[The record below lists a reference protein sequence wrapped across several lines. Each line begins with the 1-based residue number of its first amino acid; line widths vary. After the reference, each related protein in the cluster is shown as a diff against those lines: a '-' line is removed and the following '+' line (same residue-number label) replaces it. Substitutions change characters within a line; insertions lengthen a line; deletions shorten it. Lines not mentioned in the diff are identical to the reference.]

1 MTELQQI
8 IHQALVR
15 HRGIRRRRAWLAAF
29 AAFAAVMVLTAVFDR
44 MWMFSGG
51 LRWIGWIIGVVTAAF
66 AARWAMGAA
75 CTDATTVSMSSGER
89 QRKSITSVET
99 PCDCSTSA
107 APSASCTSFE

>member
-15 HRGIRRRRAWLAAF
+15 HRGIRRQRAWLAAF

-51 LRWIGWIIGVVTAAF
+51 LRWIGWIAGMVAAAF

-75 CTDATTVSMSSGER
+75 CADVTTIAHRSK
-89 QRKSITSVET
+89 RK
-99 PCDCSTSA
+99 PGKRHR
-107 APSASCTSFE
+107 